1 MATILL
7 VDDDPTIREVVER
20 YLRGDGHEV
29 VTAADG
35 EAAVEASRR
44 VRPDL
49 VVLDLMLPKLNGLEV
64 CRLLQA
70 ERRVPVIM
78 LTARGE
84 EHDRVIGL
92 GIGADD
98 YVVKPFS
105 PRELAAR
112 VTAVLR
118 RASGAGPAAG
128 QDVLDFGTLRVDPA
142 SREVTLRGTP
152 LSLTAREFD
161 LLHHVATNPNRVFTR
176 EQLLNAVWGY
186 DFVADAS
193 TVTVH
198 IHRLREKIEDD
209 PSHPTRLVTVWGV
222 GYRFTGE

>member
-1 MATILL
+1 MPTILL

-20 YLRGDGHEV
+20 YLRGDGHDV

-35 EAAVEASRR
+35 EAAVEAGRR

-105 PRELAAR
+105 PRELSAR

-118 RASGAGPAAG
+118 RSAAIPPAGDEAAIEAGP
-128 QDVLDFGTLRVDPA
+128 LRIDPTGRA
-142 SREVTLRGTP
+142 VTLRGEP
-152 LSLTAREFD
+152 LALTAREFD
-161 LLHHVATNPNRVFTR
+161 LLHHVATHPNRVFTR
-176 EQLLNAVWGY
+176 EQLLDAVWGF

-198 IHRLREKIEDD
+198 VHRLREKIEDD
-209 PSHPTRLVTVWGV
+209 PAHPTRLVTVWGV
-222 GYRFTGE
+222 GYRFSGE